1 MSNRNRPN
9 TIDFAAGL
17 KASNKGNI
25 SKQLSELKY
34 LLSHNCKQGELELIE
49 DIEEVKSEP
58 VVNEHYEEAIK
69 SIRNTLKKK

>member
-1 MSNRNRPN
+1 MSNKNRPN

-17 KASNKGNI
+17 KNSNKKNV
-25 SKQLSELKY
+25 SKQLSELKF
-34 LLSHNCKQGELELIE
+34 LLAHNCKQGELELIE

-58 VVNEHYEEAIK
+58 IINEHYEEAMK